1 MTEVQ
6 IYEGAS
12 WLAQNIQHHENLQ
25 TILQEMDTRRD
36 SLPPGFTPR
45 VFIQFLRGAINEIKR
60 VTALNQALTQALTQ
74 ALKESNE
81 EGEIVP
87 KGELF
92 LTPPPQHNT
101 NDF

>member
-45 VFIQFLRGAINEIKR
+45 VFIQFLRGAVNEIKR
-60 VTALNQALTQALTQ
+60 VTALNQALTQ

-92 LTPPPQHNT
+92 LTPPPQHNN